1 MNADEQQSGPEVPT
15 PQTRPEKRVS
25 LQTVERLSVY
35 RKVLEELDRDGIEY
49 IHSHELAAVTGVT
62 PAQLRRDLASFGTF
76 GNISRG
82 YNVYQMS
89 RTISRIMG
97 TDQIQAIAL
106 FGVGDLGRALLTYRG
121 FEERGFHIAVA
132 FDVDT
137 EKVGRVFAG
146 RRCYHVDDLETVA
159 REFEV
164 NMAILAS
171 RPEGLQALVDRVC
184 ASGVRAILN
193 FVPKRVET
201 PEGCFIEH
209 TDISSKLELLSFLA
223 RSEGA
228 DVTEAPDHEEPAA
241 GMTA

>member
-1 MNADEQQSGPEVPT
+1 MNADEQQTGPDVPT
-15 PQTRPEKRVS
+15 PQKRPEKRVS

-35 RKVLEELDRDGIEY
+35 RKVLEELDRDGTEF
-49 IHSHELAAVTGVT
+49 IHSHELAAMTGVT

-97 TDQIQAIAL
+97 TDQIQTVAL

-146 RRCYHVDDLETVA
+146 RRCYHVDRLETVA
-159 REFEV
+159 REFDV

-171 RPEGLQALVDRVC
+171 RPEGLQTLVDRVAPWGC
-184 ASGVRAILN
+184 TPSSTSCPSASKHPRAASSST
-193 FVPKRVET
+193 PTSRRSSSCCPSWRAARRPRRSKRR
-201 PEGCFIEH
+201 I
-209 TDISSKLELLSFLA
+209 
-223 RSEGA
+223 
-228 DVTEAPDHEEPAA
+228 AA
-241 GMTA
+241 SRRRG